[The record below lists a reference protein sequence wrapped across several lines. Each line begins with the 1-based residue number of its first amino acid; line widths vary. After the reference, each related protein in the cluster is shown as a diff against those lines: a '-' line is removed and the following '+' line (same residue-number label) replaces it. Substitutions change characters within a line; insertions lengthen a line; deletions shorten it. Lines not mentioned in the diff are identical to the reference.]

1 MEKTTMTQ
9 RIFFSVLVFGLI
21 LAVAVSG
28 CGKKE
33 EPKPPVQQPV
43 QTAPP
48 PPPPPSVASV
58 ILAKGV
64 NITWDAVTP
73 TTVFKPSDR
82 VNALVKTE
90 NAVMGNMLGVRW
102 QYLKT
107 NQLVKADSIA
117 LKQNGANSSSFF
129 IERAKGLPAG
139 EYRIDVFLNGVMG
152 KSASFNV
159 AM

>member
-1 MEKTTMTQ
+1 MEKTIMTQ
-9 RIFFSVLVFGLI
+9 RVLFAILLIGLI
-21 LAVAVSG
+21 LALAVSG

-48 PPPPPSVASV
+48 PAPSVASV
-58 ILAKGV
+58 TLAKGV
-64 NITWDAVTP
+64 NVTWDAVDAGAQ
-73 TTVFKPSDR
+73 FKPTDR

-90 NAVMGNMLGVRW
+90 NAVAGNLLGVRW

-117 LKQNGANSSSFF
+117 LKQNGPNSSSFF
-129 IERAKGLPAG
+129 IERAKGLPPG
-139 EYRIDVFLNGVMG
+139 EYRVDVYLNGAMA
-152 KSASFNV
+152 KSASFSV
-159 AM
+159 AK